1 MDSLL
6 GFLIVRNRNESNVGI
21 NTSKLK
27 ICIIF
32 YAKGEMMS
40 MTIRELYEWAEFNGV
55 EDYEI
60 IVKDNF
66 GSQTSYVVPEIDNK
80 KKEVEL

>member
-1 MDSLL
+1 
-6 GFLIVRNRNESNVGI
+6 
-21 NTSKLK
+21 
-27 ICIIF
+27 
-32 YAKGEMMS
+32 MS